1 MINRPKDEQGR
12 FISQNPE
19 PLADKA
25 LSVRLPVSIDAVI
38 RKLPSEQRAAWLRRV
53 LCEAA
58 QRELMADSK
67 PVGETDAE

>member
-1 MINRPKDEQGR
+1 MINRPKNEQGR

-38 RKLPSEQRAAWLRRV
+38 RQMPSEQRAAWLRSV
-53 LCEAA
+53 LSEAVK
-58 QRELMADSK
+58 RELMVDSET
-67 PVGETDAE
+67 VGENDAE